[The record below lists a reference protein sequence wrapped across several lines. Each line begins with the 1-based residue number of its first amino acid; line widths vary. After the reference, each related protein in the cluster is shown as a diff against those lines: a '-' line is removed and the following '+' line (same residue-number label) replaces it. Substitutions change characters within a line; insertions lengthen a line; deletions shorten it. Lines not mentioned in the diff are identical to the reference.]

1 MAPGPS
7 SSGLARSGG
16 KDKEAL
22 VKRYSD
28 EVLLKYAYSGL
39 SFTLYSEHKEY
50 EYYDDDDDDD
60 DDYDTEGGCEGD
72 HCEYDYYDDEDSH
85 DRDADDQ
92 YYEYYEETGDD
103 KENSDNKGEY
113 YYYYYDNWVDVPMRD

>member
-60 DDYDTEGGCEGD
+60 DTEGGCEGD